1 MTRLNGM
8 AIPEGATFQA
18 AQIKKV
24 SVETKAHQLDGL
36 GTAFKL
42 DYSTIIELDDLI
54 KINPTK
60 TVYILQLGNDTEVD
74 LA

>member
-1 MTRLNGM
+1 MTKLNGM

-18 AQIKKV
+18 AHIKKV

-36 GTAFKL
+36 GIAFKL
-42 DYSTIIELDDLI
+42 DYSTVIELDDLI
-54 KINPTK
+54 EINPTK
-60 TVYILQLGNDTEVD
+60 TVYILQLGNDTEAD

>member
-8 AIPEGATFQA
+8 AIPEGATLQA

-60 TVYILQLGNDTEVD
+60 TVYILQLENGVKGEQ
-74 LA
+74 A

>member
-1 MTRLNGM
+1 MSRLNGM
-8 AIPEGATFQA
+8 SIPEGATFQA

-60 TVYILQLGNDTEVD
+60 TVYILQLENDVKGEQ
-74 LA
+74 A